1 MAAPREE
8 LIQGAVTFL
17 QDPSVASAPYEQKL
31 NFLRSKNLTQ
41 DEIDASLA
49 RVGQAPSPS
58 DQSSSYPPPQPQ
70 YRPQQ
75 QQQQQAYPQ
84 YGNLSQYPPPPYW
97 QQYPPPPDLPRRD
110 WRDWFIMATV
120 VSGFGYACYWTA
132 QRYILPLISPP
143 TPPQL
148 EQDKSA
154 VDESFD
160 KAFALLD
167 QLASDTTELKE
178 SEKARTEKLDAALGE
193 VEAVVG
199 RMREANE
206 NREAEGRRLAREVEG
221 LREGIPRAIEKER
234 ERDEERL
241 RELVAEVRS
250 LKTLV
255 GNRMG
260 GGSVGAGA
268 PQQQQQQQLGFRG
281 IASQTATP
289 PQQQQHQQPLTNGS
303 APAPVEAQHQ
313 PNGTSPAPATSTH
326 NNNNGV
332 DASSSTTLASNPEQP
347 TQTSSPFPDRAQA
360 SSSPFERGGARGGA
374 GKAAIPSWQL
384 AAKKRSEEQQ
394 QQAQKS
400 SAEEGGGTG
409 GGEVS
414 GTAAAT
420 RVEDVR
426 E

>member
-1 MAAPREE
+1 MTTTG
-8 LIQGAVTFL
+8 L
-17 QDPSVASAPYEQKL
+17 
-31 NFLRSKNLTQ
+31 
-41 DEIDASLA
+41 
-49 RVGQAPSPS
+49 
-58 DQSSSYPPPQPQ
+58 
-70 YRPQQ
+70 
-75 QQQQQAYPQ
+75 
-84 YGNLSQYPPPPYW
+84 
-97 QQYPPPPDLPRRD
+97 PPPPDLPRRD

-148 EQDKSA
+148 EQDKHA
-154 VDESFD
+154 VDESFE

-178 SEKARTEKLDAALGE
+178 SEKARTERLDAALGE

-206 NREAEGRRLAREVEG
+206 NREAEGRRLAREVES
-221 LREGIPRAIEKER
+221 LRDGIPCAIEKER

-241 RELVAEVRS
+241 KELVAEVRS

-260 GGSVGAGA
+260 GGGSVGGA
-268 PQQQQQQQLGFRG
+268 AQQQQQHLGFRG
-281 IASQTATP
+281 NASQTTTP
-289 PQQQQHQQPLTNGS
+289 QSQQQPPLTNGS
-303 APAPVEAQHQ
+303 SPAPAEPQQ
-313 PNGTSPAPATSTH
+313 NGTSPAPASTS
-326 NNNNGV
+326 NGV
-332 DASSSTTLASNPEQP
+332 DTTTPSNPSQP
-347 TQTSSPFPDRAQA
+347 SQTSSSPFPDRAQA
-360 SSSPFERGGARGGA
+360 SSSPFDRNGSGTGVRGGAGGGA

-394 QQAQKS
+394 QQQQQAQKS
-400 SAEEGGGTG
+400 SSAGENGSGGSGS

-414 GTAAAT
+414 GTTAATAAAAP

>member
-31 NFLRSKNLTQ
+31 SFLRSKNLTQ

-58 DQSSSYPPPQPQ
+58 DPSSSYPPPQPQ

-75 QQQQQAYPQ
+75 QQQQAYPQ
-84 YGNLSQYPPPPYW
+84 YGSNPSQYPPPAYW
-97 QQYPPPPDLPRRD
+97 QHHPPPPDLPRRD

-148 EQDKSA
+148 EQDKHA
-154 VDESFD
+154 VDESFER
-160 KAFALLD
+160 AFALLD

-178 SEKARTEKLDAALGE
+178 SEKARTEKLDSALGE

-206 NREAEGRRLAREVEG
+206 NREAEGRRLAREVES

-241 RELVAEVRS
+241 KELVAEVRS

-260 GGSVGAGA
+260 GGSVGSA
-268 PQQQQQQQLGFRG
+268 QQQQPQLGFRG
-281 IASQTATP
+281 NTSQATT
-289 PQQQQHQQPLTNGS
+289 PQQQQQPLTNGS
-303 APAPVEAQHQ
+303 APTAPVEPQQ
-313 PNGTSPAPATSTH
+313 NGSSPAPASNGIDTVPST
-326 NNNNGV
+326 
-332 DASSSTTLASNPEQP
+332 NPSQS
-347 TQTSSPFPDRAQA
+347 SSPFPDRAQA
-360 SSSPFERGGARGGA
+360 NSSPFERSSSGTGARGGGGGA

-394 QQAQKS
+394 QAQKS
-400 SAEEGGGTG
+400 SAGESGA
-409 GGEVS
+409 GGEVGGADK
-414 GTAAAT
+414 GTGTGTGA
-420 RVEDVR
+420 RVEDAR

>member
-1 MAAPREE
+1 
-8 LIQGAVTFL
+8 
-17 QDPSVASAPYEQKL
+17 
-31 NFLRSKNLTQ
+31 
-41 DEIDASLA
+41 
-49 RVGQAPSPS
+49 
-58 DQSSSYPPPQPQ
+58 
-70 YRPQQ
+70 
-75 QQQQQAYPQ
+75 
-84 YGNLSQYPPPPYW
+84 
-97 QQYPPPPDLPRRD
+97 
-110 WRDWFIMATV
+110 MATV

-148 EQDKSA
+148 EQDKHA
-154 VDESFD
+154 VDESFER
-160 KAFALLD
+160 AFALLD

-178 SEKARTEKLDAALGE
+178 SEKARTEKLDSALGE

-206 NREAEGRRLAREVEG
+206 TREAEGRRLAREVES
-221 LREGIPRAIEKER
+221 LRDGIPRAIEKER

-260 GGSVGAGA
+260 GGGSVGGA
-268 PQQQQQQQLGFRG
+268 QQQQQLGFRG
-281 IASQTATP
+281 NSSQTAP
-289 PQQQQHQQPLTNGS
+289 APQQQQQQQQQQQALTNGS
-303 APAPVEAQHQ
+303 TPSAAAPVEPQQ
-313 PNGTSPAPATSTH
+313 NGTSSPAPAS
-326 NNNNGV
+326 NGIDTV
-332 DASSSTTLASNPEQP
+332 PSHPSQP
-347 TQTSSPFPDRAQA
+347 SSPFPDRAQA
-360 SSSPFERGGARGGA
+360 NSSPFERNGTGVRGGGGAGGA

-394 QQAQKS
+394 QQQQQQQKS
-400 SAEEGGGTG
+400 SAGEG

-414 GTAAAT
+414 GATTTAATGTGTGTGA
-420 RVEDVR
+420 RVEDAR

>member
-70 YRPQQ
+70 YRL

-84 YGNLSQYPPPPYW
+84 YGSPSQYPPSPYW
-97 QQYPPPPDLPRRD
+97 QQHPPPPDLPRRD

-260 GGSVGAGA
+260 GGSVGAGGA
-268 PQQQQQQQLGFRG
+268 QQQQPQLGFRG
-281 IASQTATP
+281 NASQTAT
-289 PQQQQHQQPLTNGS
+289 QQQQQPLTNGS
-303 APAPVEAQHQ
+303 APAPVEAQNQ

-326 NNNNGV
+326 HNNGV

-360 SSSPFERGGARGGA
+360 SSSPFERGSGARGGA

-394 QQAQKS
+394 QQQSQKS

>member
-1 MAAPREE
+1 
-8 LIQGAVTFL
+8 
-17 QDPSVASAPYEQKL
+17 
-31 NFLRSKNLTQ
+31 
-41 DEIDASLA
+41 
-49 RVGQAPSPS
+49 
-58 DQSSSYPPPQPQ
+58 
-70 YRPQQ
+70 
-75 QQQQQAYPQ
+75 
-84 YGNLSQYPPPPYW
+84 
-97 QQYPPPPDLPRRD
+97 
-110 WRDWFIMATV
+110 MATV

-132 QRYILPLISPP
+132 QRYILPLISPT

-221 LREGIPRAIEKER
+221 LRDGIPRAIEKER

-260 GGSVGAGA
+260 GGSVGAGGA
-268 PQQQQQQQLGFRG
+268 QQQQQLGFRG
-281 IASQTATP
+281 NGSQTATP
-289 PQQQQHQQPLTNGS
+289 QQQPPLTNGS

-313 PNGTSPAPATSTH
+313 SNGTSPVPTSTH
-326 NNNNGV
+326 NNGV
-332 DASSSTTLASNPEQP
+332 DTSSSTTPASNPEQP
-347 TQTSSPFPDRAQA
+347 TQTSSPFPDRSQA

-394 QQAQKS
+394 QQSQKPP
-400 SAEEGGGTG
+400 AGEGSG

>member
-8 LIQGAVTFL
+8 LIQGAVSFL

-31 NFLRSKNLTQ
+31 SFLRSKNLTQ

-58 DQSSSYPPPQPQ
+58 DPSSSYPPPQPQ

-75 QQQQQAYPQ
+75 QQQQPYPQ
-84 YGNLSQYPPPPYW
+84 YGSNPSQYPPPAYW
-97 QQYPPPPDLPRRD
+97 QQHPPPPDLPRCD

-148 EQDKSA
+148 EQDKHA
-154 VDESFD
+154 VDESFE

-178 SEKARTEKLDAALGE
+178 SEKARTEKLDSALGE

-206 NREAEGRRLAREVEG
+206 NREAEGRRLAREVES
-221 LREGIPRAIEKER
+221 LRDGIPRAIEKER

-260 GGSVGAGA
+260 GGGSVGGA
-268 PQQQQQQQLGFRG
+268 QQQQPQLGFRG
-281 IASQTATP
+281 NSSQTAP
-289 PQQQQHQQPLTNGS
+289 AQQQQQSPLANGS
-303 APAPVEAQHQ
+303 APAAAAPVEPQQ
-313 PNGTSPAPATSTH
+313 NGTSSPAPAS
-326 NNNNGV
+326 NGIDTV
-332 DASSSTTLASNPEQP
+332 PSNPSQS
-347 TQTSSPFPDRAQA
+347 SSPFPDRSQA
-360 SSSPFERGGARGGA
+360 SSSPFERSGTGARGGAGGA

-394 QQAQKS
+394 QAQKS
-400 SAEEGGGTG
+400 SVGESGA

-414 GTAAAT
+414 GATTASTGTGA

>member
-31 NFLRSKNLTQ
+31 SFLRSKNLTQ

-58 DQSSSYPPPQPQ
+58 DPSSFYPPPQPQ

-75 QQQQQAYPQ
+75 QQQQQPYPQ
-84 YGNLSQYPPPPYW
+84 YGSNPSQYPPPAYW
-97 QQYPPPPDLPRRD
+97 QHHPPPPDLPRRD

-148 EQDKSA
+148 EQDKHA
-154 VDESFD
+154 VDESFER
-160 KAFALLD
+160 AFALLD
-167 QLASDTTELKE
+167 QLASDTTELKD
-178 SEKARTEKLDAALGE
+178 SEKARTEKLDSALGE

-206 NREAEGRRLAREVEG
+206 NREAEGRRLAREVES
-221 LREGIPRAIEKER
+221 LRDGIPRAIEKER

-260 GGSVGAGA
+260 GGSVGGA
-268 PQQQQQQQLGFRG
+268 QQQQQQLGFRG
-281 IASQTATP
+281 SASQTAP
-289 PQQQQHQQPLTNGS
+289 APQQHSQQPLTNGS
-303 APAPVEAQHQ
+303 APAAVPVEPQQ
-313 PNGTSPAPATSTH
+313 NGSSSPAPAS
-326 NNNNGV
+326 NGI
-332 DASSSTTLASNPEQP
+332 DTNPSQP
-347 TQTSSPFPDRAQA
+347 SQPSSSPFPDRAQA
-360 SSSPFERGGARGGA
+360 NSSPFERSGSGTGARGGGAGGA

-384 AAKKRSEEQQ
+384 AAKKRSEQQ

-400 SAEEGGGTG
+400 SAGESGA
-409 GGEVS
+409 GGEVGGADK
-414 GTAAAT
+414 GTGTGTGA
-420 RVEDVR
+420 RVEDAR
-426 E
+426 D